1 MIRVVNINNHVNSL
15 RDVLHRSV
23 DEHCFNSHEEY
34 RNMLHLPKAYQG
46 SEIDSESDY
55 KNNDNEFEFNRNENK
70 SNDTTPKNLHDSNRN
85 NAPRYHNERYD
96 QSRSAGLD
104 RGPTHRSQK
113 INERKFFDLFWI
125 PHFENM
131 DLILII
137 CNRMIFNF
145 T

>member
-34 RNMLHLPKAYQG
+34 RNMLHLPKAYEG

-55 KNNDNEFEFNRNENK
+55 KDNDNEFEFNRNEYK
-70 SNDTTPKNLHDSNRN
+70 SNNTTPKTLHDGNRN
-85 NAPRYHNERYD
+85 NAPRYNNERHD
-96 QSRSAGLD
+96 QSRSAGM
-104 RGPTHRSQK
+104 GMSPTHRSQK
-113 INERKFFDLFWI
+113 KNECKFSDMFWI

-131 DLILII
+131 D
-137 CNRMIFNF
+137 
-145 T
+145 